1 MDGYASVEEEK
12 KMYKLNDMTD
22 LVSTNIF
29 KQARMGFRWRMPAV
43 APCRGV
49 ADHAPPTASCGKDH
63 GRGALVAL
71 WGRERAKCFTSCLS
85 ASSPRGLPARPPARS
100 STRSV
105 SFPISPQFWNGFLRL
120 LQPIRYLLPGHL
132 FGVQV
137 PAPVGLLSFPILILL
152 AL

>member
-1 MDGYASVEEEK
+1 MRRAQTIAIIMDGYASVEEEK

-85 ASSPRGLPARPPARS
+85 ASSPRGLARGAPP
-100 STRSV
+100 
-105 SFPISPQFWNGFLRL
+105 PGP
-120 LQPIRYLLPGHL
+120 YLMGG
-132 FGVQV
+132 GVEGG
-137 PAPVGLLSFPILILL
+137 AGSGLCGADLVERRNC
-152 AL
+152 